1 MFNEQIFRN
10 NLALLEKLLLYRLKE
25 IEEKIESIRSAF
37 DIASIETRIPYQ
49 TPEQYDALWE
59 ESSEKMKR
67 FFGEHGGYPVGFL
80 NKIND
85 LRTITGLGREWNVS
99 FCRLAITGV
108 LLPPPFSV
116 FVDED
121 RENKTI
127 TFETNKNTTRD
138 DLLRAW
144 DLYADAR
151 IDLFGRTRAHH
162 VSQEEVARIGL
173 IKQLEATKEKE
184 GLTDK
189 QVAVNLT
196 PSYDESGEERPMK
209 EMDKEDEKNKD
220 WIKKNRERFKK
231 EVTS

>member
-25 IEEKIESIRSAF
+25 IEEKIESIRDTF
-37 DIASIETRIPYQ
+37 DISSIETRIPYQ

-59 ESSEKMKR
+59 ESSEKMKH
-67 FFGEHGGYPVGFL
+67 FFEIRSGYPAGFL
-80 NKIND
+80 DKIND
-85 LRTITGLGREWNVS
+85 LRAITGLGREWNVS

-116 FVDED
+116 FVDEN
-121 RENKTI
+121 RENETI

-138 DLLRAW
+138 DLLSAW
-144 DLYADAR
+144 DLYADVR
-151 IDLFGRTRAHH
+151 TDFFGRTRAHH
-162 VSQEEVARIGL
+162 VSQEEIARIAL
-173 IKQLEATKEKE
+173 IKQIEATKEKE

-189 QVAVNLT
+189 EVASNLT
-196 PSYDESGEERPMK
+196 PSDDESGEERPMK
-209 EMDKEDEKNKD
+209 EMDREDEKNKD